1 MLFAI
6 FKFRARCHGLLL
18 CSLILGNVGAQ
29 PLALEPSPVGFWK
42 TVDDRTHKPRGIVR
56 IYEENNQFFG
66 KIETS
71 FNPEEMTALCEKCT
85 GDRKDAPVIGLVI
98 MRGMTKRGSEYGGGE
113 ILDPETGWVY
123 RCRFALIG
131 QGSKLLIRG
140 YLGMPVLGRTQTW
153 VRVTASSMEKSFLP

>member
-6 FKFRARCHGLLL
+6 FKFRARCRGLLL
-18 CSLILGNVGAQ
+18 CSLILGNVGARL
-29 PLALEPSPVGFWK
+29 LALEPSPVGFWK

-140 YLGMPVLGRTQTW
+140 YLGVPVLGRTQTW